1 MHSAFRSSLNHDQVG
16 AGKVRSMMEG
26 KKEVIAIVLARA
38 VVYPKQN
45 VAVCIEKEMK
55 VINI

>member
-1 MHSAFRSSLNHDQVG
+1 MHSAFRSSLNHDKVG
-16 AGKVRSMMEG
+16 AGKVRGMMEG

-45 VAVCIEKEMK
+45 VAVCIEKEMN

>member
-38 VVYPKQN
+38 VVYNKQN
-45 VAVCIEKEMK
+45 VAVCIEKEMN